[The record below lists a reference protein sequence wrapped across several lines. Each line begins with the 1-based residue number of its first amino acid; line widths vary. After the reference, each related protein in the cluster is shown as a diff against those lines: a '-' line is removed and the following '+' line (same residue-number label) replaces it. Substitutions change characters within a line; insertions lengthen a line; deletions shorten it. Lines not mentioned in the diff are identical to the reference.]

1 MKAQI
6 RLAGIQGALSIL
18 LFMHRSLALRMF
30 NVAEIEIGLIEIG
43 FGEHTFC
50 QVGITPF
57 SCWRNEHTSVQNNTQ
72 SQSEVK
78 MWRWKVFIRPDLR
91 PLCFPYLHHY
101 LPYTTYL
108 QAAVACA
115 PYLHMSERFRDM
127 SLLTRDPPLHL
138 LLISQEIWRRREE
151 AKPCRKPVA
160 LYPAFRWA

>member
-57 SCWRNEHTSVQNNTQ
+57 SC
-72 SQSEVK
+72 
-78 MWRWKVFIRPDLR
+78 
-91 PLCFPYLHHY
+91 
-101 LPYTTYL
+101 
-108 QAAVACA
+108 
-115 PYLHMSERFRDM
+115 
-127 SLLTRDPPLHL
+127 
-138 LLISQEIWRRREE
+138 
-151 AKPCRKPVA
+151 
-160 LYPAFRWA
+160 